1 MQAPPVVVFMSG
13 LLAGILHV
21 ASGPD
26 HWVAMAPLT
35 VRAPRVAG
43 ALGAAWGVG
52 HGGGIAL
59 WVLVAALGRAW
70 FDVKLEPDLLE
81 ALVGLSLVG
90 LGAFSL
96 LERTAHTHSDAPPG
110 HLLAFG
116 VGLLHGSAGASH
128 LLALL
133 PTLGLPAP
141 QVIAYAGGYLCAG
154 VLAMAVAASALGRF
168 SARVRDLRTL
178 RRVCAVLAMVLGLAW
193 IAQALAPLG

>member
-1 MQAPPVVVFMSG
+1 MSG

-43 ALGAAWGVG
+43 VLGAAWGVG

-59 WVLVAALGRAW
+59 WFAVAALGRAW
-70 FDVKLEPDLLE
+70 FGVQLEPDLLE
-81 ALVGLSLVG
+81 ALVGLSLIG
-90 LGAFSL
+90 LGGFSL
-96 LERTAHTHSDAPPG
+96 LERPTHTHAHAPPG

-141 QVIAYAGGYLCAG
+141 AVAAYAGGYLCAG
-154 VLAMAVAASALGRF
+154 VLAMAIAASALGRV
-168 SARVRDLRTL
+168 SARLRDLRTL
-178 RRVCAVLAMVLGLAW
+178 RRVCAVLAMTLGLAW
-193 IAQALAPLG
+193 IVQALSVLR